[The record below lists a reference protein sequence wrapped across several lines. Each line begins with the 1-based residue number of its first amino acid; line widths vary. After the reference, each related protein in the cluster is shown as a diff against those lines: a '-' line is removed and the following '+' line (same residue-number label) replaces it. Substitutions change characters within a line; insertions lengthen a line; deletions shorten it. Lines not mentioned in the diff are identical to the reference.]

1 MKLFS
6 VVNLTKF
13 VIDENVWQRSLSP
26 SDGHVPPLL
35 ELFPNGH
42 PSDTKSL
49 SAYVPYHSLH
59 LLGLL
64 FPLFHGWGTMRR
76 SEIRSPSL
84 LRSSGKS
91 ISGNSKFF
99 GHFCFW
105 FPFSTKFKAF
115 FYFRH
120 FVSNLSFC
128 SIVSILFQCT
138 KLK

>member
-42 PSDTKSL
+42 PSDIKSL

-64 FPLFHGWGTMRR
+64 FPLFHG
-76 SEIRSPSL
+76 
-84 LRSSGKS
+84 
-91 ISGNSKFF
+91 
-99 GHFCFW
+99 
-105 FPFSTKFKAF
+105 
-115 FYFRH
+115 
-120 FVSNLSFC
+120 
-128 SIVSILFQCT
+128 
-138 KLK
+138 